1 MADHGQSVSPR
12 VRLAGRERPYGP
24 RSQAPRNLKVM
35 PPRTPTRVGWIWVLI
50 GALILAGVLCAVL
63 RERPPVASQDSG
75 PSPRIPP
82 IAASAP
88 SSPAGEAQPAEAVG
102 PPASTTRPNLLQV
115 AQFSP
120 TSRTFNY
127 PDTPIEVV
135 FSRPV
140 NPATVASAF
149 HVTPP
154 REGTLG
160 FPAPDRLVFRPHQ
173 MWERGTTYLVTLDEG
188 IADTTGLD
196 HLDRTSWEFST
207 VGGYYYTRDVQ
218 PVVSASC
225 TPCHR
230 AGAPA
235 ASIRLDNLQDIRR
248 FAQPGDPERSRFLT
262 VLTDPNHQGKLDPLI
277 QAKLYIVH
285 DWIQLNQ
292 AAD

>member
-1 MADHGQSVSPR
+1 MIV
-12 VRLAGRERPYGP
+12 
-24 RSQAPRNLKVM
+24 
-35 PPRTPTRVGWIWVLI
+35 
-50 GALILAGVLCAVL
+50 GALILAGVLYAAS
-63 RERPPVASQDSG
+63 RERPHVASQSTAS
-75 PSPRIPP
+75 SPPIPP
-82 IAASAP
+82 RAASVPTPPVA
-88 SSPAGEAQPAEAVG
+88 EAQPVEAVG
-102 PPASTTRPNLLQV
+102 PPTPTARPSLLQV
-115 AQFSP
+115 LQFSP

-154 REGTLG
+154 REGTFG
-160 FPAPDRLVFRPHQ
+160 FPAPDRLVFRPRQ
-173 MWERGTTYLVTLDEG
+173 LWDRGTTYLVTLDDG
-188 IADTTGLD
+188 ITDTTGLD
-196 HLDRTSWEFST
+196 HLDRTTWEFST

-218 PVVSASC
+218 PLVSVSC

-235 ASIRLDNLQDIRR
+235 ASTRLDNLQDIRR
-248 FAQPGDPERSRFLT
+248 FVQPGDPERSRLLT
-262 VLTDPNHQGKLDPLI
+262 VLTDPNHQGKLDPQI
-277 QAKLYIVH
+277 PAKLYIVR